1 MDSSVINA
9 IRIELI
15 ALRKL
20 LESIEERLK
29 ELGKK

>member
-20 LESIEERLK
+20 LEEIEERLK
-29 ELGKK
+29 EVEEK

>member
-20 LESIEERLK
+20 LEEIEERLK
-29 ELGKK
+29 EIEKK

>member
-9 IRIELI
+9 IRVELV

-20 LESIEERLK
+20 LEEIEEILK
-29 ELGKK
+29 EIEKR